1 MYASEVRLCLEVWV
15 GLKSEVT
22 LISLMTSTFPNFA
35 EKKEKKKWVWK
46 KIQLYS
52 LDLFLILF
60 WLLFTGLLSKYTVY
74 FRADFSPSRLKFQW
88 VSLIPLDCNPKWAM
102 VFYSE
107 YSSWIMMLSAT
118 RRNQAVCIWG
128 ARMHTE
134 AHGSSCIRPCKLP
147 HAHTHTQTNVLQEHA
162 HGSFYAMHIWTKQLH
177 SPMSLSQGNRNASC
191 LWSFPKSRKTSQQCW
206 PTSHH

>member
-1 MYASEVRLCLEVWV
+1 MPWNLGGLEIW
-15 GLKSEVT
+15 S
-22 LISLMTSTFPNFA
+22 SLNLFNDLNLPKFCW
-35 EKKEKKKWVWK
+35 EKRKKKWVWK

-147 HAHTHTQTNVLQEHA
+147 HAHTHADKCAPGTCPWFLLRHA
-162 HGSFYAMHIWTKQLH
+162 HMD
-177 SPMSLSQGNRNASC
+177 
-191 LWSFPKSRKTSQQCW
+191 
-206 PTSHH
+206 